1 MINIFIRKVL
11 KSVPRTSSAPTSVGW
26 NSRRMCL
33 EQREPRAGDHR
44 LREALPQWGS
54 HRSHEEKPFYEET
67 GPEPNTES
75 SGGQGPDGP
84 VGEEVAGPAAESFRP
99 PGAECSPW
107 QRSALTAMGAVKPD
121 VLLGE
126 EQRDLN

>member
-1 MINIFIRKVL
+1 MINIFIGKVL

-67 GPEPNTES
+67 GPEPNTETLEGRVLMGLWGRRWRGPLLKALGHRGPS
-75 SGGQGPDGP
+75 AHHGSKVHSRPWGQ
-84 VGEEVAGPAAESFRP
+84 
-99 PGAECSPW
+99 
-107 QRSALTAMGAVKPD
+107 
-121 VLLGE
+121 
-126 EQRDLN
+126 